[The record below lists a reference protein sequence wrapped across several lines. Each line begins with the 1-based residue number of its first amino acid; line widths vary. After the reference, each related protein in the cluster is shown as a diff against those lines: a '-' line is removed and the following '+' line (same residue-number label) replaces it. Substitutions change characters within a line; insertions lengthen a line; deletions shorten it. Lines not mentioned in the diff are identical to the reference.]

1 MSMKLFLST
10 LLLFTQLFLVGQIK
24 ENNGSVKGS
33 VKADDT
39 EPVMFAN
46 VILYNT
52 ADSVL
57 VKVETTSENG
67 DFAIQR
73 LRDGNYFL
81 EVSYV
86 GMDDYV
92 KSNVIISDG
101 SAIDLST
108 IIMNAS
114 GIELE
119 TATVTARRAIVEVK
133 ADRTVFNVE
142 GTINS
147 TGDNGLDLLRKA
159 PGVQLDNN
167 DNITVLSRTG
177 VLVYVDGKR
186 LPLTG
191 DDLSNFLRNLSSDQ
205 IDKIDIITNPGAKYE
220 AQGNAG
226 IIDIRLKKNENY
238 GINGSLSSTVTR
250 ATNWS
255 SNIGGNINYRNGILN
270 TYGQLRLFDNN
281 RFQTYSFDDFQNGTR
296 INNDIKEDTDEQGLN
311 FRWGTDFFLTE
322 NQTIGFIASG
332 NWRNQIRMSGS
343 DNDISS
349 VAFPFRIDSILIAAN
364 DLDSKF
370 NSQSLNLNYVYR
382 IQDATL
388 NVDLDYGRYRT
399 DADNIQ
405 PNTYFAPDAT
415 TVLSRINT
423 AYTTPVDINIYTF
436 KIDYETNL
444 LNGKLGL
451 GTKLS
456 KVATDNTFLFYN
468 IPDTERIQDDSQSNL
483 FFYDEKVYAGY
494 VSYARQL
501 NSKWNITSG
510 LRLEQTDA
518 NGDLQTFDPSLQEP
532 PVESDYLSI
541 FPSAGLS
548 YTMTPAHV
556 FSLNYSR
563 RINRPDYN
571 VLNPFKSQINE
582 ISFSKGNP
590 FLLPEIVNN
599 IEWSYLYAYRY
610 NLKLAYSRTT
620 DQITRLIGPDDS
632 DPRARFINWDNL
644 AEQIVYSANL
654 SAPIQFS
661 RIWNGYFNIS
671 GSYMNNQADYGDGV
685 IVDLQAWSYNI
696 FQQQTFTLPRGY
708 TAEISGWF
716 NGPGIWGGVFKF
728 DTSWSL
734 NLGLQKKFMNDK
746 LSVKLSAQDIFL
758 QAFWSGKA
766 EFNGLVSQGRG
777 EWDSRRFAVNLNY
790 NFGNDK
796 VKSRK
801 RNTGIEAEAG
811 RIGN

>member
-1 MSMKLFLST
+1 MKSILTTILLSIHIIVFAQT
-10 LLLFTQLFLVGQIK
+10 GKNT
-24 ENNGSVKGS
+24 GSIIGTATS
-33 VKADDT
+33 DR

-46 VILYNT
+46 VVLYS
-52 ADSVL
+52 AIDSSL
-57 VKVETTSENG
+57 IKVETTNENG
-67 DFAIQR
+67 AFTISN
-73 LRDGNYFL
+73 LSNGNYFL

-86 GMDDYV
+86 GMEDYLAD
-92 KSNVIISDG
+92 KLVIQDG
-101 SAIDLST
+101 NAIELPQ
-108 IIMNAS
+108 IVMIAS

-133 ADRTVFNVE
+133 ADRTVFNVQ

-177 VLVYVDGKR
+177 VLIYVDGKR

-191 DDLSNFLRNLSSDQ
+191 DDLSNYLRNLSSDQ

-226 IIDIRLKKNENY
+226 IIDIRLKKNENF
-238 GINGSLSSTVTR
+238 GTNGSLSSTITK

-255 SNIGGNINYRNGILN
+255 SNIGGNLNYRNGKLN
-270 TYGQLRLFDNN
+270 TYGQVRLFDNN
-281 RFQTYSFDDFQNGTR
+281 RFQTYFFDDAQNGTR
-296 INNDIKEDTDEQGLN
+296 IINDLTESTDENGFN
-311 FRWGTDFFLTE
+311 FRWGTDFFVSE
-322 NQTIGFIASG
+322 NQTLGFIVSG
-332 NWRNQIRMSGS
+332 NWRDQNSLGNS
-343 DNDISS
+343 DNRISS
-349 VAFPFRIDSILIAAN
+349 LSTPDVVDSILIADTN
-364 DLDSKF
+364 SESKF
-370 NSQSLNLNYVYR
+370 NSQSVNINYVYR

-399 DADNIQ
+399 EAENIQ
-405 PNTYFAPDAT
+405 PNKYFTPDT
-415 TVLSRINT
+415 LTLLSQINT
-423 AYTTPVDINIYTF
+423 VINTPVDIDILTF
-436 KIDYETNL
+436 KVDYETNF

-456 KVATDNTFLFYN
+456 KVATDNTFLFFDV
-468 IPDTERIQDDSQSNL
+468 PETERIRQDNKSNL

-494 VSYARQL
+494 LSYARQL
-501 NSKWNITSG
+501 NQKWSLTSG

-518 NGDLQTFDPSLQEP
+518 DGDLQTFDISLQEP
-532 PVESDYLSI
+532 PVENDYLSI
-541 FPSAGLS
+541 FPSAGIS
-548 YTMTPAHV
+548 YTMTPSHV

-571 VLNPFKSQINE
+571 VLNPFRNQLNE
-582 ISFSKGNP
+582 ISFSRGNP
-590 FLLPEIVNN
+590 FLRPEIVNN

-644 AEQIVYSANL
+644 AEQIVYSVNL
-654 SAPIQFS
+654 SAPVQFNNFWS
-661 RIWNGYFNIS
+661 GYFNLS
-671 GSYMNNQADYGDGV
+671 GSYINNQADYGDGV
-685 IVDLQAWSYNI
+685 VVDLQAWSYNI
-696 FQQQTFTLPRGY
+696 FQQQTFTLPAGY
-708 TAEISGWF
+708 TAELSGWF
-716 NGPGIWGGVFKF
+716 SGPGIWGGVFKY
-728 DTSWSL
+728 DTSWAL
-734 NLGLQKKFMNDK
+734 NLGLQKKFFDDQ

-758 QAFWSGKA
+758 QAFWSGSA
-766 EFNGLVSQGRG
+766 EFDGLISRG
-777 EWDSRRFAVNLNY
+777 EGQWDSRRFAVNLNY

-796 VKSRK
+796 VRSRNRK
-801 RNTGIEAEAG
+801 TGIETEEG